1 MATFSV
7 SAPKFS
13 GETSYSFSSFCADYE
28 LFSSAQA
35 WTGDQKLLF
44 FPLCLEGA
52 AKRAYDGLTKAQKGD
67 LTALQSGLK
76 QCFVSPSPVAHH
88 LKLGALK
95 FVPGSGQS
103 FDLFLIDLKNEV
115 SQAFP
120 SCSSDGL
127 LFNYFLGALP
137 PRYQMEIVSSGIND
151 FSAAVEKVR
160 NMLCAEQLQHGPSA
174 PGRVAAVTDP
184 THQLLEQILQRL
196 DRLEGASRSDR
207 GPSTADSRRNI
218 QCYVC
223 AKYGHV
229 RADCRYRNAVCR
241 ACGRRGHLAAACQ
254 PGNGRGGAFDAPQQH
269 NEPGRRGPSGPPQ

>member
-13 GETSYSFSSFCADYE
+13 GETSYSFSAFCADYD
-28 LFSSAQA
+28 LFSSAQSWNA
-35 WTGDQKLLF
+35 DQKLLF
-44 FPLCLEGA
+44 FPLCLDGA
-52 AKRAYDGLTKAQKGD
+52 AKRAYDGLTKTQKG
-67 LTALQSGLK
+67 ALDTVQSGLK

-103 FDLFLIDLKNEV
+103 FDLFLIELKSEV
-115 SQAFP
+115 SQSFP
-120 SCSSDGL
+120 NCSSEGL

-137 PRYQMEIVSSGIND
+137 PRYQMEIVGGGISD

-160 NMLCAEQLQHGPSA
+160 NMLCAEQLEHGSPA
-174 PGRVAAVTDP
+174 PGRVAAVTD
-184 THQLLEQILQRL
+184 TTQQLLGQILQRL
-196 DRLEGASRSDR
+196 DRLEGASRAERD
-207 GPSTADSRRNI
+207 PSAGARRPPV

-229 RADCRYRNAVCR
+229 RSNCRYRNASCR
-241 ACGRRGHLAAACQ
+241 NCGQRGHLAAACR
-254 PGNGRGGAFDAPQQH
+254 PGNGPGGALGVPQQSS
-269 NEPGRRGPSGPPQ
+269 EPDRRGPARPPQ